1 MRHKPI
7 FRENETEFANVF
19 KGSQY
24 NNLKY
29 FIMKNLLNL
38 NGAQVLSKNEKMNI
52 NGGGVPQCLPGSCE
66 GCETVTEY
74 ACCLGFG
81 ICD

>member
-1 MRHKPI
+1 
-7 FRENETEFANVF
+7 
-19 KGSQY
+19 
-24 NNLKY
+24 
-29 FIMKNLLNL
+29 MKNLLNL
-38 NGAQVLSKNEKMNI
+38 NGAQLLSKNEKMNI
-52 NGGGVPQCLPGSCE
+52 NGGGVPQCLPGSCA